1 MGLGVVDRQPLPPC
15 TMITILLNS
24 NLIQS
29 ASLIG
34 RKLIVSIDYS
44 GLKI

>member
-1 MGLGVVDRQPLPPC
+1 I
-15 TMITILLNS
+15 MITIQLNS